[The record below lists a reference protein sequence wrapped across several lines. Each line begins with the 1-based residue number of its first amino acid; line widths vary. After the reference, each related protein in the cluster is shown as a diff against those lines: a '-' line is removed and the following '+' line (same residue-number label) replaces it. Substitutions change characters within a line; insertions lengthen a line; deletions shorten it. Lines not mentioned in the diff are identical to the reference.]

1 ALDGETMEAAHEQ
14 EGVMINSGAFDGTLA
29 TSDKGMANPAIRA
42 VTEWLEQQGTGKRA
56 VNYRYRDWLISRQ
69 RYWGAPIPM
78 VYCETHG
85 WNPVPEEQLPVR
97 LPEDVEWKPT
107 GESPL
112 KLHPSWKNTTCPV
125 GGEPAVRETDTMD
138 TFMCSSWYHLRYLSP
153 QYDQGPFDPREYDYW
168 MPVDT
173 YTGGI
178 EHATMHL
185 LYTRFFHKAM
195 RDAGIVKG
203 PEPMLQLR
211 NQGIILGEDGEK
223 MSKSRGNVV
232 PPDKLVERYGSD
244 ALRAYLMFAYRWQEG
259 GPWNST
265 GIEGVVRWLR
275 RTWTLVTAA
284 AAPNAARS
292 PAPETL
298 RELRRKVHQTLQHVS
313 RDFEVF
319 EFNTII
325 SSLMELLNEMYRARE
340 AGAAGTPAWGEAL
353 EAYVK
358 MLAPVCPHLA
368 EELWTGQMRKPY
380 SVHQQAWPDVD
391 AAAAREDVLEIPVQV
406 NGKVRDR
413 VRVPADASDEQIK
426 TAALASELVKKH
438 LEGRAPKKVI
448 VAQKRLVSVVV

>member
-1 ALDGETMEAAHEQ
+1 MSATSPLPRKYGLKIIPVIQPEGVMLDGDTMRSRHEG
-14 EGVMINSGAFDGTLA
+14 EGVMINSGQFNGTRA
-29 TSDKGMANPAIRA
+29 TDDKGMQNPAIQA

-85 WNPVPEEQLPVR
+85 WNPVPEDQLPVR
-97 LPEDVEWKPT
+97 LPDDVEWKPT

-112 KLHPSWKNTTCPV
+112 KLHPTWKNTTCPV
-125 GGEPAVRETDTMD
+125 CGEPAVRETDTMD

-153 QYDQGPFDPREYDYW
+153 KYDKGPFEQAEYDYW

-232 PPDKLVERYGSD
+232 PPDELVAQLRLGRAARLPDVLLSLAGGRPVEQHRHRGHRPLAAPHLDACHHRAGAGRSAAASDDDLRDAAPQAASDRAAHRPRLRGLRVQHHHLVADGAAQRDVPGARGRRGRHARVERG
-244 ALRAYLMFAYRWQEG
+244 RW
-259 GPWNST
+259 ST
-265 GIEGVVRWLR
+265 
-275 RTWTLVTAA
+275 T
-284 AAPNAARS
+284 
-292 PAPETL
+292 
-298 RELRRKVHQTLQHVS
+298 
-313 RDFEVF
+313 
-319 EFNTII
+319 
-325 SSLMELLNEMYRARE
+325 
-340 AGAAGTPAWGEAL
+340 
-353 EAYVK
+353 
-358 MLAPVCPHLA
+358 
-368 EELWTGQMRKPY
+368 
-380 SVHQQAWPDVD
+380 
-391 AAAAREDVLEIPVQV
+391 
-406 NGKVRDR
+406 
-413 VRVPADASDEQIK
+413 
-426 TAALASELVKKH
+426 
-438 LEGRAPKKVI
+438 
-448 VAQKRLVSVVV
+448 